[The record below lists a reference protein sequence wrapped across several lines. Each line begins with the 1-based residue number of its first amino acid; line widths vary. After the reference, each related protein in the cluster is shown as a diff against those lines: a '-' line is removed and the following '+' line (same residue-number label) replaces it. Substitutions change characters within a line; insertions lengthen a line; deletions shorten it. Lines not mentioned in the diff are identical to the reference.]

1 MNWSCVHGTLYIV
14 TIRDNDAHEAAS
26 MYYLQGETMETI
38 ARHLGVSRS
47 SVSRLL
53 AYARESGMVRISVAP
68 APGERGTL
76 AGELNRIFGINS
88 TVVRVRD
95 FDTGVNRLASV
106 AKVAAERLLDLVL
119 PGTTMAVA
127 WGNTTAEV
135 TRHLPPVEIPE
146 VTVVQLNGAGSSTGT
161 GVRYIDTTISQAA
174 EAFGATMIHFPV
186 PAFFD
191 YAETKAQLWH
201 ERSVRYVL
209 DTIEDAD
216 LAVFGVGAFDGDM
229 PSHVYSAGYIE
240 PDEIAQ
246 LRADGV
252 VGDVCTVLLREDGS
266 SDLPINDR
274 ASGPALDTLRAIPR
288 RLCVVAGE
296 AKTIPLIAAL
306 RACLITD
313 LVVDDRTARKVLEK
327 VRFSGAGVRPIGS

>member
-1 MNWSCVHGTLYIV
+1 MHGTLGHV

-38 ARHLGVSRS
+38 ARHLGISRS

-53 AYARESGMVRISVAP
+53 AYARETGLVRITVAA

-76 AGELNRIFGINS
+76 AGELNRIFGIQS

-95 FDTGVNRLASV
+95 FDTGVNRLDNV
-106 AKVAAERLLDLVL
+106 AKVAAERLLNMIE
-119 PGTTMAVA
+119 PGNVIGIA

-135 TRHLPPVEIPE
+135 TRHLPPIGVANT
-146 VTVVQLNGAGSSTGT
+146 TVVQLNGAASASGT

-174 EAFGATMIHFPV
+174 DALGADMVHFPV

-191 YAETKAQLWH
+191 YEETKRALWR
-201 ERSVRYVL
+201 ERSVKTVL
-209 DTIEDAD
+209 DKIQNAD
-216 LAVFGVGAFDGDM
+216 IAVFGVGAFDADV

-240 PDEIAQ
+240 DETIEN
-246 LRADGV
+246 LRRDGV
-252 VGDVCTVLLREDGS
+252 VGDICTVLIREDGS
-266 SDLPINDR
+266 YEDMAINRR
-274 ASGPALDTLRAIPR
+274 ASGPPPSTLKQIPR

-296 AKTIPLIAAL
+296 GKAVPLIGAL
-306 RACLITD
+306 RAGVVTD
-313 LVVDDRTARKVLEK
+313 LVVDDRTARRVLE
-327 VRFSGAGVRPIGS
+327 RIRTAGLRSRTL

>member
-1 MNWSCVHGTLYIV
+1 M

-53 AYARESGMVRISVAP
+53 AYARETGLVRITVAA

-76 AGELNRIFGINS
+76 AGELNRFFGINS

-95 FDTGVNRLASV
+95 FDTGVNRLGNV
-106 AKVAAERLLDLVL
+106 AKVAAERLMDMVGAGDTL
-119 PGTTMAVA
+119 AIA

-135 TRHLPPVEIPE
+135 ARHLPPVEIPN
-146 VTVVQLNGAGSSTGT
+146 VTVVQLNGAGSSTGA

-174 EAFGATMIHFPV
+174 ESFGANMVHFPV

-191 YAETKAQLWH
+191 YAETKQQLWQ

-209 DTIEDAD
+209 DTIEDANI
-216 LAVFGVGAFDGDM
+216 AVFGVGAFDGDM
-229 PSHVYSAGYIE
+229 PSHVYSAGYIDPE
-240 PDEIAQ
+240 EIAA

-266 SDLPINDR
+266 YDLPINER
-274 ASGPALDTLRAIPR
+274 ASGPDPQTLRKIPR

-306 RACLITD
+306 RAGLITD
-313 LVVDDRTARKVLEK
+313 LVVDDRTARRVLEK
-327 VRFSGAGVRPIGS
+327 IRLSGAGVRSFG

>member
-1 MNWSCVHGTLYIV
+1 M

-53 AYARESGMVRISVAP
+53 AYARETGLVRISVAA

-76 AGELNRIFGINS
+76 AGELNRIFNIRS

-95 FDTGVNRLASV
+95 FDTGVNRLDNV
-106 AKVAAERLLDLVL
+106 AKVAAERLLDMIK
-119 PGTTMAVA
+119 PGTTIGIA

-135 TRHLPPVEIPE
+135 TRHIPPVG
-146 VTVVQLNGAGSSTGT
+146 VSDTTVVQLNGAASAHGT

-174 EAFGATMIHFPV
+174 DALGATMVHFPV

-191 YAETKAQLWH
+191 YEDTKKALWR
-201 ERSVRYVL
+201 ERSVKSVL
-209 DTIEDAD
+209 QLISQAD
-216 LAVFGVGAFDGDM
+216 IAVFGVGAFEGEL
-229 PSHVYSAGYIE
+229 PSHVYSGGYLDPEDIE
-240 PDEIAQ
+240 Q
-246 LRADGV
+246 VRNDGV
-252 VGDVCTVLLREDGS
+252 VGDICTVLIREDGS
-266 SDLPINDR
+266 YEDMDINRR
-274 ASGPALDTLRAIPR
+274 ASGPSPELLKKIPR

-296 AKTIPLIAAL
+296 AKAIPLIGAL
-306 RACLITD
+306 RAGVVTD
-313 LVVDDRTARKVLEK
+313 LIIDDRTARRVLER
-327 VRFSGAGVRPIGS
+327 VRTCGMRARQK

>member
-1 MNWSCVHGTLYIV
+1 
-14 TIRDNDAHEAAS
+14 

-53 AYARESGMVRISVAP
+53 AHARDTGLVRITVAA

-76 AGELNRIFGINS
+76 AGELNRLFGINS

-95 FDTGVNRLASV
+95 FDTGVNRLGNV
-106 AKVAAERLLDLVL
+106 AKVAAERLMELVQAGNTL
-119 PGTTMAVA
+119 AIA

-135 TRHLPPVEIPE
+135 TRYLPPVEIPD

-174 EAFGATMIHFPV
+174 ESFGATMVHFPA

-191 YAETKAQLWH
+191 YAETKECLWR

-209 DTIEDAD
+209 DTIENAD
-216 LAVFGVGAFDGDM
+216 IALFGVGAFDGDM
-229 PSHVYSAGYIE
+229 PSHVYSAGYID
-240 PDEIAQ
+240 PAEIKQ
-246 LRADGV
+246 LREDGV

-266 SDLPINDR
+266 ADLPINKR
-274 ASGPALDTLRAIPR
+274 ASGPDPRTLRKIPR

-296 AKTIPLIAAL
+296 SKTIPLIAAL
-306 RACLITD
+306 RAGLITD
-313 LVVDDRTARKVLEK
+313 LVVDDRTARRVLEK
-327 VRFSGAGVRPIGS
+327 VRLQGVGTRSFG

>member
-1 MNWSCVHGTLYIV
+1 MTV

-53 AYARESGMVRISVAP
+53 AYARETGLVRITVSA

-76 AGELNRIFGINS
+76 AGELNRIFGIES

-95 FDTGVNRLASV
+95 YDTGVNRLDNV
-106 AKVAAERLLDLVL
+106 AKVAAERLLDMIE
-119 PGTTMAVA
+119 PGNVIGIA

-135 TRHLPPVEIPE
+135 TRHIPPIE
-146 VTVVQLNGAGSSTGT
+146 VANTTVVQLNGAASAQGT

-174 EAFGATMIHFPV
+174 EALGADMVHFPV

-191 YAETKAQLWH
+191 YEQTREALWR
-201 ERSVRYVL
+201 ERAVKSVLNR
-209 DTIEDAD
+209 IENAD
-216 LAVFGVGAFDGDM
+216 IAVFGVGAFDGDV

-240 PDEIAQ
+240 DAEIER
-246 LRADGV
+246 LRKDGV
-252 VGDVCTVLLREDGS
+252 VGDICTVLIREDGS
-266 SDLPINDR
+266 YEDMAINRR
-274 ASGPALDTLRAIPR
+274 ASGPPPSILKKIPR

-296 AKTIPLIAAL
+296 SKAIPLIGAL
-306 RACLITD
+306 RAGVVTD
-313 LVVDDRTARKVLEK
+313 LVVDDRTARRVLE
-327 VRFSGAGVRPIGS
+327 RIRTSGLRSRTM